1 MVFVTQTAT
10 KVFVDVETAV
20 EFFRKIRIHN
30 EVMVTDEK
38 QLAGCI
44 DHTLLAPTATR
55 EQIKQLCEEA
65 KTYGFHAVSVN
76 GRWVALAAEL
86 LAGSKVAVDGVVSL
100 PLGADSTKIKVAQA
114 QDAIFAGADE
124 IDMVADLASI
134 IEGDT
139 AYLLNQL
146 HAVLKVCRSMR
157 PPVILK
163 VIIESA
169 ALTRDQKIFACRI
182 AQQAGVDFI
191 KTSTGLH
198 PAGGATVEDIKL
210 MKETAPN
217 CRIKAAGGIRTAK
230 QTLEMLEA
238 GAERIG
244 TSSSVQIINEFRAG
258 RLNDDTNSRQ
268 NG

>member
-1 MVFVTQTAT
+1 
-10 KVFVDVETAV
+10 
-20 EFFRKIRIHN
+20 
-30 EVMVTDEK
+30 VMVTDEK

-65 KTYGFHAVSVN
+65 KTYGFHAVCVN
-76 GRWVALAAEL
+76 GRWVAMAAEL

-100 PLGADSTKIKVAQA
+100 PLGADSTKIKVGQTRE
-114 QDAIFAGADE
+114 AIFAGADE
-124 IDMVADLASI
+124 VDMVADLASI
-134 IEGDT
+134 IEGDA
-139 AYLLNQL
+139 AYLLSQL

-157 PPVILK
+157 PPVLLK

-169 ALTRDQKIFACRI
+169 ALTREQKIFACRI

-198 PAGGATVEDIKL
+198 PAGGATVEDVKL

-244 TSSSVQIINEFRAG
+244 TSSSVQIINEFRVG